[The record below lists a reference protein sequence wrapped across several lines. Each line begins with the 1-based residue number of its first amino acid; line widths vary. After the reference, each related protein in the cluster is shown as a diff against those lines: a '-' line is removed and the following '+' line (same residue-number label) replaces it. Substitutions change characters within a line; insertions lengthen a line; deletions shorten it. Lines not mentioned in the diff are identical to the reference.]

1 MKLRFGWLGKLA
13 RALFWSS
20 LILFLALAVNLV
32 GIRLLGG
39 MDAWKGWM
47 TVNAT
52 CFFVWRLL
60 LYAGIAW
67 GWRWMRARLLAREPN
82 ASAQARLRRVEVA
95 AALTFIALEGARFL

>member
-1 MKLRFGWLGKLA
+1 MKLRFGWLGKLG

-20 LILFLALAVNLV
+20 VILFLALGVNLM

-47 TVNAT
+47 VAHAT
-52 CFFVWRLL
+52 YFFVWRLL

-67 GWRWMRARLLAREPN
+67 GWWWMRARLLVREPD
-82 ASAQARLRRVEVA
+82 ASAQARVRRVEVA
-95 AALTFIALEGARFL
+95 AVFTFIALEIARFL